1 MSAFSEAHARW
12 SARPRPAGWRII
24 ARKELADTLLSA
36 RFFLL
41 VALIGLT
48 TVGAVQAASST
59 IRDAAPA
66 AAEDPSLFLRL
77 FTVAPERLPA
87 FFSFFGLVGL
97 LTPLL
102 GIAFGFD
109 AISSERTQGTLPRL
123 VAQPIHR
130 DDVINGKF
138 AAGLTVI
145 GAVLVSVAGLVTG
158 LGILRLGLTPDP
170 SEILRLAGYLVVA
183 VIYAGAWLAFAIL
196 CSVILRRAA
205 TAALATIAVW
215 LVFTLFWPLLV
226 GLAADTMAPA
236 GNEATFEQQVRNV
249 RMEITVDRFSPQ
261 TLYEE
266 AATALLSPDVRS
278 LDVLLPEQLDRAV
291 PGQLDLAD
299 SALVGGAQIMVLLAL
314 IVVIFVAAYVLFLRD
329 EIRA

>member
-1 MSAFSEAHARW
+1 MTALARLRSASAR
-12 SARPRPAGWRII
+12 RPRPAGWRII

-36 RFFLL
+36 RFYLL
-41 VALIGLT
+41 VTIIGLT
-48 TVGAVQAASST
+48 TIGAVQAASST
-59 IRDAAPA
+59 IRDAAPT

-77 FTVAPERLPA
+77 FTVAPEDLPA

-97 LTPLL
+97 LAPLL

-123 VAQPIHR
+123 VSQPVHR

-138 AAGLTVI
+138 AAGLAVI
-145 GAVLVSVAGLVTG
+145 GTVLVVVAALVTG

-170 SEILRLAGYLVVA
+170 GEVTRLVAYLVVA
-183 VIYAGAWLAFAIL
+183 VVYAGVWLAFAVL
-196 CSVILRRAA
+196 CSVVLRRAA

-226 GLAADTMAPA
+226 GLAANTIAPE
-236 GNEATFEQQVRNV
+236 GEEATFDQQVRKV
-249 RMEITVDRFSPQ
+249 RVEVTVDRFSPQ

-266 AATALLSPDVRS
+266 ASTALLSPDVRS
-278 LDVLLPEQLDRAV
+278 LDVLLPEQLERAV
-291 PGQLDLAD
+291 PGELGFTQSILIG
-299 SALVGGAQIMVLLAL
+299 STQIAILIAL
-314 IVVIFVAAYVLFLRD
+314 IVVLFVAAYVFFLRT

>member
-1 MSAFSEAHARW
+1 MSAFSEARARW
-12 SARPRPAGWRII
+12 SARPRPAGWRIV
-24 ARKELADTLLSA
+24 ARKELADPLLSA

-77 FTVAPERLPA
+77 FTVAPERLPT

-97 LTPLL
+97 LAPLL
-102 GIAFGFD
+102 GMSFGFD
-109 AISSERTQGTLPRL
+109 AISSERTQGTLQWL
-123 VAQPIHR
+123 VAPPIHR

-138 AAGLTVI
+138 VAGLAVI
-145 GAVLVSVAGLVTG
+145 GTVLVSVACLVTG

-170 SEILRLAGYLVVA
+170 SEILRLVGYLIVA
-183 VIYAGAWLAFAIL
+183 IVYAGAWLAFAIL

-215 LVFTLFWPLLV
+215 LVFRLFWPLLV

-314 IVVIFVAAYVLFLRD
+314 TVVIFVAAYVLFLRD

>member
-12 SARPRPAGWRII
+12 STRPRPAGWRIV

-77 FTVAPERLPA
+77 FTVAPDRLPS

-97 LTPLL
+97 LAPLL

-170 SEILRLAGYLVVA
+170 SEIIRLVGYLVVA
-183 VIYAGAWLAFAIL
+183 VVYAGAWLAFAIL
-196 CSVILRRAA
+196 CSVVLRRAA

-226 GLAADTMAPA
+226 GLAADVIAPS
-236 GNEATFEQQVRNV
+236 GTEATFEQQVRNV
-249 RMEITVDRFSPQ
+249 RMEITIDRFSPQ

-266 AATALLSPDVRS
+266 ASTALLSPDVRS

-299 SALVGGAQIMVLLAL
+299 SALVGGAQIVVLLAL

>member
-1 MSAFSEAHARW
+1 MLPRLRSTRAGRL
-12 SARPRPAGWRII
+12 RPAGWRII

-36 RFFLL
+36 RFYLL
-41 VALIGLT
+41 VTIVGLT
-48 TVGAVQAASST
+48 TVAAVQAASST

-77 FTVAPERLPA
+77 FTVAPEDLPS

-97 LTPLL
+97 LAPLL

-109 AISSERTQGTLPRL
+109 AVSSERTQGTLPRL
-123 VAQPIHR
+123 VSQPVHR

-138 AAGLTVI
+138 AAGLGVI
-145 GAVLVSVAGLVTG
+145 GTVLVVIAALVTG

-170 SEILRLAGYLVVA
+170 GEITRLTAYLLVA
-183 VIYAGAWLAFAIL
+183 VVYAGAWLAFAIL

-226 GLAADTMAPA
+226 GVAANTMAPA
-236 GNEATFEQQVRNV
+236 GDDATFDEQVRNV
-249 RMEITVDRFSPQ
+249 RVEVTVDRFSPQ

-266 AATALLSPDVRS
+266 ASTALLSPDVRS
-278 LDVLLPEQLDRAV
+278 LDVLLPEQLDRAI
-291 PGQLDLAD
+291 PGEVA
-299 SALVGGAQIMVLLAL
+299 VAQSFLIAGTQIAVLIAL
-314 IVVIFVAAYVLFLRD
+314 IVVLFVAAYVLFLRS

>member
-1 MSAFSEAHARW
+1 MTALPRLRSTWAGQ
-12 SARPRPAGWRII
+12 PRPAGWRII

-36 RFFLL
+36 RFYLL
-41 VALIGLT
+41 VAIVGLT

-59 IRDAAPA
+59 IRDAAPT

-77 FTVAPERLPA
+77 FTVAPEDLPS

-97 LTPLL
+97 LAPLL

-109 AISSERTQGTLPRL
+109 AVSSERTQGTLPRL
-123 VAQPIHR
+123 VSQPVHR

-138 AAGLTVI
+138 AAGLGVI
-145 GAVLVSVAGLVTG
+145 GTVLVVIAALVTG

-170 SEILRLAGYLVVA
+170 GEITRLIAYLLVA
-183 VIYAGAWLAFAIL
+183 IVYAGAWLAFAIL
-196 CSVILRRAA
+196 CSVVLQRAA

-226 GLAADTMAPA
+226 GVAANTIAPA
-236 GNEATFEQQVRNV
+236 GDEATFEEQVRNV
-249 RMEITVDRFSPQ
+249 RVEVTVDRFSPQ

-266 AATALLSPDVRS
+266 ASTALLSPDIRS
-278 LDVLLPEQLDRAV
+278 LDVLLPEQLDRAI
-291 PGQLDLAD
+291 PGELGIGQSFLIAGTQI
-299 SALVGGAQIMVLLAL
+299 AVLVAL
-314 IVVIFVAAYVLFLRD
+314 IVVLFVAAYVLFLRS

>member
-1 MSAFSEAHARW
+1 MTARTLLRLR
-12 SARPRPAGWRII
+12 AADGPRPAGWRII
-24 ARKELADTLLSA
+24 ARKELADTDLSA
-36 RFFLL
+36 RFYLL
-41 VALIGLT
+41 VTIVGLT

-77 FTVAPERLPA
+77 FTVAPDDLPS

-97 LTPLL
+97 LAPLL

-109 AISSERTQGTLPRL
+109 AISSERTQRTLPRL
-123 VAQPIHR
+123 VSQPVHR

-138 AAGLTVI
+138 AAGLAVI
-145 GAVLVSVAGLVTG
+145 GTVLVVVAGLVTG

-170 SEILRLAGYLVVA
+170 GELARLLLYLAMALV
-183 VIYAGAWLAFAIL
+183 YAGAWLAFAIL
-196 CSVILRRAA
+196 CSVVMRRAA

-215 LVFTLFWPLLV
+215 LLFTLFWPLLV
-226 GLAADTMAPA
+226 SLAANTIAPT
-236 GNEATFEQQVRNV
+236 GEEATFDQQVRNI
-249 RMEITVDRFSPQ
+249 RTEITVDRFSPQ

-266 AATALLSPDVRS
+266 ASTALLSPDVRS

-291 PGQLDLAD
+291 PGQLGLAQ
-299 SALVGGAQIMVLLAL
+299 SVLIAGTQIAVLVAL
-314 IVVIFVAAYVLFLRD
+314 IIVLFVCAYVLFLRT